1 MITIVDYGLGN
12 LGSVLNMLKRIG
24 VQGEIKSDLKSIE
37 NASKL
42 ILPGV
47 GAFDAAMKKLN
58 ESNLTS
64 VLKIKALEE
73 KTPIMGI
80 CLGMQIL
87 MNSSEEGSKAGL
99 GLIDGEVKKFSYD
112 DSQLKIPH
120 MGWNYVY
127 MSRNDAP
134 LINGLGESKFYFVHS
149 YYVKVKDKTNSL
161 LTTNYGIEFDSGVMK
176 DNIYGF
182 QFHPEK
188 SHKFGMKL
196 FENFAEL

>member
-24 VQGEIKSDLKSIE
+24 VKGEVKSDLKSIE

-47 GAFDAAMKKLN
+47 GAFDTAMKNLN

-87 MNSSEEGSKAGL
+87 MNSSEEGSKVGL

-127 MSRNDAP
+127 KSRNDVP
-134 LINGLGESKFYFVHS
+134 LINGLGDSKFYFVHS

-161 LTTNYGIEFDSGVMK
+161 LTTNYGIEFDSGVIK

-196 FENFAEL
+196 FENFSEL

>member
-24 VQGEIKSDLKSIE
+24 VEGEIKSDLKSIE

-58 ESNLTS
+58 ESNLSS
-64 VLKIKALEE
+64 VLKVKALEE

-99 GLIDGEVKKFSYD
+99 GLIDGEVKKFPYV

-127 MSRNDAP
+127 MSRKDSP
-134 LINGLGESKFYFVHS
+134 LFYGLAEPKFYFVHS
-149 YYVKVKDKTNSL
+149 YYVKVKNKKNSL
-161 LTTNYGIEFDSGVMK
+161 LTTNYGIEFDSGVIK
-176 DNIYGF
+176 DNVYGF

-196 FENFAEL
+196 FENFAKL

>member
-24 VQGEIKSDLKSIE
+24 VEGEIKSDLKSIE

-64 VLKIKALEE
+64 VLKVKALEE

-127 MSRNDAP
+127 MSRNNAP
-134 LINGLGESKFYFVHS
+134 LFNGLGESKFYFVHS

>member
-24 VQGEIKSDLKSIE
+24 VEGEIKSDLKSIE

>member
-24 VQGEIKSDLKSIE
+24 VEGEIKSDLKSIE

-127 MSRNDAP
+127 MSRNNAP
-134 LINGLGESKFYFVHS
+134 LFNGLGESKFYFVHS